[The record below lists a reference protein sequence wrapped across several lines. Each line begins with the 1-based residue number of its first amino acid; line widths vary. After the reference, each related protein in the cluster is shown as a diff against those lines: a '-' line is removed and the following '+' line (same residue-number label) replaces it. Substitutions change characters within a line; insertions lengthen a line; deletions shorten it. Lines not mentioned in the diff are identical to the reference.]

1 MQRAR
6 TGILAAAA
14 DLVAE
19 GGPRAVTMS
28 SVARRGAVAKATVY
42 NHYRDRDELLVA
54 LLSTQ
59 REQLVAHCS
68 SVRRADRLATAAA
81 WLSGSP
87 VLAGL
92 REHDPATLVGLVTV
106 ASTDP
111 GVLTDVTRWCPAG
124 DDPQRAL
131 RWLLSFAVAPS
142 GSEESPSD
150 PAAAP

>member
-6 TGILAAAA
+6 AGILSAAA

-19 GGPRAVTMS
+19 GGPRSVTMS

-42 NHYRDRDELLVA
+42 NHYRDRDELLAA
-54 LLSTQ
+54 LLGTQ

-68 SVRRADRLATAAA
+68 SVRRADRLASAAD
-81 WLSGSP
+81 WLSGSA

-92 REHDPATLVGLVTV
+92 RQHDPGTLVRLVDI

-111 GVLTDVTRWCPAG
+111 TVLADVARWCPAG
-124 DDPQRAL
+124 DDPHCAL
-131 RWLLSFAVAPS
+131 RWLLSFAVAPA
-142 GSEESPSD
+142 GSAESPSG
-150 PAAAP
+150 PATAP